1 MNALILCFSNINVQ
15 SDYLEILLKFRFS
28 FSLRQGLGFL
38 FSNKPL
44 GNDFAQLN
52 SRGGVKMKSVGMWKW
67 SSDLEASS
75 V

>member
-28 FSLRQGLGFL
+28 FSLRQGLGFR

-52 SRGGVKMKSVGMWKW
+52 SRGGVKMKSVGTWKW